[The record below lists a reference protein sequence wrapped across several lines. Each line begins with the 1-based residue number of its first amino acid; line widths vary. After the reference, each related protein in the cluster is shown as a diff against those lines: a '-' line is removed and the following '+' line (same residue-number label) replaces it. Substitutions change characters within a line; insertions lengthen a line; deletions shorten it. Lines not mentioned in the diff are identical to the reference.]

1 MNDANDV
8 SAKALFEE
16 GLILHKNGSLS
27 QASAIFEQVLKLQPE
42 YVEALH
48 LLGVIASQSNN
59 QLLALDLIDK
69 AISINSSYSVLFNNR
84 GNILYTLNRLEE
96 ALVSY
101 ETAINLKKDY
111 ADAYYNRGNALKDLK
126 RFDEALVSYDQAIN
140 LRNDHPEAYNNRGI
154 VLNYLNH
161 FEEALASYNKAI
173 YLQEDYADAYFN
185 SGNILYKLKRFNVAL
200 ASYDQVIKL
209 NGKFALE
216 AHFRRGGLLWEL
228 GRLDESL
235 ESYSY
240 VIQSNIEFDF
250 LHGAW
255 FYVKRFICD
264 WLHEKNKIAKLVQ
277 EITYNEKKS
286 HPFTILFLMD
296 SLTIQLKSAEIW
308 INANYPE
315 NHELLPLTK
324 RPRDKKIR
332 IGYYSSDFY
341 NHATT
346 YLMAELFELHDKNK
360 FELIAFS
367 FGIEQKDEMRK
378 RVSAAFDQ
386 FIDIRDKSDKEVAL
400 LSRSIG
406 IDIAIDLKGF
416 TRDARTG
423 IFSYR
428 AAPIQ
433 VNYMGYP
440 ATMGASYID
449 YIVADKTL
457 IPNASQQFYSEKV
470 VYLPN
475 SYQVNDSRRQI
486 AGRKIPREK
495 LGLPTTGF
503 VFCCFNNNYKITPNI
518 FDCWMR
524 ILIRVEGSV
533 LWLLEDNLTAANN
546 LRREASA
553 RGISIDRLVFAKR
566 MPLPEHLARHH
577 AADLFIDTLPCNA
590 HTTASDALWAGLPV
604 LTCIGESFSGRVAAS
619 LLNAIDLGELITSS
633 KEEYEAL
640 AVYLATNPMKLRHIK
655 KKLEKNILTTALFD
669 SALYTEHIE
678 SAYIQMYE
686 NYHADILPSNI
697 FIN

>member
-1 MNDANDV
+1 LNDANDV

-59 QLLALDLIDK
+59 QLLALDLIEK

-101 ETAINLKKDY
+101 EKAINLKKDY

-126 RFDEALVSYDQAIN
+126 RFDQALVSYDQAIN
-140 LRNDHPEAYNNRGI
+140 LRTDHPEAYNNRGI
-154 VLNYLNH
+154 VLNYLNN

-185 SGNILYKLKRFNVAL
+185 RGNMLYKLKRFDIAL
-200 ASYDQVIKL
+200 ASYDQVINL
-209 NGKFALE
+209 NGKFVLE

-235 ESYSY
+235 KSYSY
-240 VIQSNIEFDF
+240 VIQSKIEFDF

-264 WLHEKNKIAKLVQ
+264 WLHEKNQIAKLVQ
-277 EITYNEKKS
+277 EITYNEKTS

-386 FIDIRDKSDKEVAL
+386 FIDIRDKSDKEVAF

-475 SYQVNDSRRQI
+475 SYQVNDCRRPI

-503 VFCCFNNNYKITPNI
+503 VFYKQPDRESKTHLLAYSCTMYLYKPTAGFQCQTFFLSVQQAKPRDYTNSNQDCFWQCPVRFAHRSGN
-518 FDCWMR
+518 
-524 ILIRVEGSV
+524 
-533 LWLLEDNLTAANN
+533 LLKSGLSEMEELGQEWNT
-546 LRREASA
+546 
-553 RGISIDRLVFAKR
+553 K
-566 MPLPEHLARHH
+566 PLFPCKVHL
-577 AADLFIDTLPCNA
+577 
-590 HTTASDALWAGLPV
+590 LPV
-604 LTCIGESFSGRVAAS
+604 LSSRKYFRLVQYIIRKYSMSVSICVLFRTRGKSICLT
-619 LLNAIDLGELITSS
+619 LLS
-633 KEEYEAL
+633 
-640 AVYLATNPMKLRHIK
+640 
-655 KKLEKNILTTALFD
+655 
-669 SALYTEHIE
+669 
-678 SAYIQMYE
+678 Q
-686 NYHADILPSNI
+686 
-697 FIN
+697 